1 MNMDTDVEDCV
12 SVCVLVY
19 VCLCMCVFVCDTL
32 LWWVL
37 RCVCLH
43 LLTFSSALRVC
54 LCVVSR
60 IETDKKSKL

>member
-1 MNMDTDVEDCV
+1 MNMVTDVEDCV
-12 SVCVLVY
+12 SVSVSVF
-19 VCLCMCVFVCDTL
+19 VCVFVCDTL
-32 LWWVL
+32 LWWFL

-60 IETDKKSKL
+60 IETDKKSKF

>member
-12 SVCVLVY
+12 SVSVSVF
-19 VCLCMCVFVCDTL
+19 VCVFVCDTL
-32 LWWVL
+32 LWWFL